1 MRWQNINGILSR
13 TDLVGQISSI
23 DTTQVIK
30 LPILGGS
37 NNANAWWFC
46 WIPPATHNPQP
57 VFQMTKCH
65 SSLLKRN
72 GSEHT
77 KHFDFGTHFY
87 SLFIFAQLLQ
97 RLQPELF
104 PSASFLN
111 TGGISSAAEVFLVLD
126 CGILGLLFNT
136 NLGWSTGCSSTRLP
150 CIKWGPFFT
159 KKR

>member
-1 MRWQNINGILSR
+1 MS
-13 TDLVGQISSI
+13 LVE
-23 DTTQVIK
+23 TCT
-30 LPILGGS
+30 
-37 NNANAWWFC
+37 F
-46 WIPPATHNPQP
+46 
-57 VFQMTKCH
+57 F
-65 SSLLKRN
+65 LLKRN

-87 SLFIFAQLLQ
+87 MLFLFAQLLQ

-150 CIKWGPFFT
+150 CIKWWPGIS
-159 KKR
+159 KKIGWSQHQVDGFLVCLDYAIVFWEFHPQRQVSHTIHVLGNFHVWHFYLHL